1 MQSLSPDQVAEVSG
15 GISFLVWVAIA
26 NVAYDF
32 SVGFAEGMNAAGV
45 QK

>member
-1 MQSLSPDQVAEVSG
+1 MHTLSPAQVAEVSG

-32 SVGFAEGMNAAGV
+32 SAGFAEGMNAAGV